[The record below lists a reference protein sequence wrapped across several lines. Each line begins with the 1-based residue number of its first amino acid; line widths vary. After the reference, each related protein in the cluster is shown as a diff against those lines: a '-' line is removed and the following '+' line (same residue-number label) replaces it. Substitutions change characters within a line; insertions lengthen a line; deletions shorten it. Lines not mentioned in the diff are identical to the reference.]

1 MISTSKR
8 HAKQPFAGGNTQ
20 HITSQVLLRSFLET
34 MCRSSMSMPFQSA
47 SDAMPPDFK
56 ELEQPQQLDCPVPP
70 QSCKRNSLFEL
81 SSLAYADEIEGEDES
96 IILVTEEEE
105 GRDPLWTL
113 VSKIKKP
120 EASFKSGQEVTTGA
134 TTADS
139 GPVSFITGIRMT
151 HGQSPINHPSVPIR

>member
-1 MISTSKR
+1 
-8 HAKQPFAGGNTQ
+8 
-20 HITSQVLLRSFLET
+20 
-34 MCRSSMSMPFQSA
+34 MSMPFQTA
-47 SDAMPPDFK
+47 SDAMPPDCK
-56 ELEQPQQLDCPVPP
+56 ELEQPDQLDCPVPL

-81 SSLAYADEIEGEDES
+81 SSLAYADDIGEGEEES

-120 EASFKSGQEVTTGA
+120 EVNYKSGTEVTSSSGS

-151 HGQSPINHPSVPIR
+151 HGQSPINHPSVPMR

>member
-1 MISTSKR
+1 
-8 HAKQPFAGGNTQ
+8 
-20 HITSQVLLRSFLET
+20 
-34 MCRSSMSMPFQSA
+34 MSMPFQTA

-56 ELEQPQQLDCPVPP
+56 ELEQPEKLDCPVPL

-81 SSLAYADEIEGEDES
+81 SSLAYADEIGEGEEES

-120 EASFKSGQEVTTGA
+120 EVGHRSGQEVTSS